1 MTKTL
6 EELLRDL
13 SPTPLTEG
21 EIERGVLC
29 LMGAVNCL
37 LEMKIDNLQ
46 EDDYEPAAPKYKPV
60 RIR

>member
-13 SPTPLTEG
+13 SPTPLTDG
-21 EIERGVLC
+21 EVEHGVFC

-37 LEMKIDNLQ
+37 LNMQIDD
-46 EDDYEPAAPKYKPV
+46 EEADDCEPIAPKYKPV